1 MKTAILFDL
10 DGTLLDTL
18 EDLRD
23 SVNETMRHYGCPE
36 RSLGEIRSFLGSGAR
51 HLIRESLPGE
61 PEETFVDEALAYY
74 QKYYRAHSH
83 IKTKH
88 YDGILEALEQLK
100 DTFLVAVVSNKPDG
114 AVKPLCKQY
123 FGDVYAR
130 GEDANCP
137 RKPAPDMV
145 FQAMQALGAE
155 RCIYVGDS
163 EIDIQTAR
171 NAGVPCLSVSWGF
184 RDREELVE
192 AGAKYMC
199 DSPRDMVAM
208 LHKIYGEVYGQ

>member
-18 EDLRD
+18 GDLCD

-36 RSLGEIRSFLGSGAR
+36 RTMQEVRSFLGSGAK
-51 HLIRESLPGE
+51 HLIRESLPGTPDE
-61 PEETFVDEALAYY
+61 AFVEEALAYY
-74 QKYYRAHSH
+74 QKYYRQHSQ
-83 IKTKH
+83 IKTKP

-100 DTFLVAVVSNKPDG
+100 EEFVVAVVSNKPDG
-114 AVKPLCKQY
+114 AVKPLCRQY

-130 GEDANCP
+130 GEDDTCP

-163 EIDIQTAR
+163 EIDIQTAN
-171 NAGVPCLSVSWGF
+171 NAAMPCLSVSWGF
-184 RDREELVE
+184 RDREELVAE
-192 AGAKYMC
+192 GAKYIC
-199 DSPRDMVAM
+199 DNPWDMVEM

>member
-18 EDLRD
+18 EDLCD
-23 SVNETMRHYGCPE
+23 SVNETMRHFGCPE
-36 RSLGEIRSFLGSGAR
+36 RTVREIRSFLGSGAK

-61 PEETFVDEALAYY
+61 PEEAFLEEALAYY
-74 QKYYRAHSH
+74 QSYYRQHSQ
-83 IKTKH
+83 IKTKP

-100 DTFLVAVVSNKPDG
+100 GEFAIAVVSNKPDG

-123 FGDVYAR
+123 FGEVYAR
-130 GEDANCP
+130 GEDASCP

-155 RCIYVGDS
+155 SCIFVGDS
-163 EIDIQTAR
+163 EVDVQTAR

-192 AGAKYMC
+192 AGAKYIC
-199 DSPRDMVAM
+199 DNPRDMVAM